1 MGLFDFFR
9 SKKPASAPV
18 PAGPQAAT
26 VAKERLQILL
36 SHERADRGD
45 RAEFL
50 PALQREILEVVAKYL
65 VIDQEKVMVKLERGK
80 DISFLE
86 VNVELPGPD
95 VKLLRTPHP
104 TAKAPEKPGEGGA
117 DAKPVDKPAEGK
129 VDDAKPAEAKP
140 AEAKTE
146 KGTEKTPDK
155 VTSETLAEGKPLAG
169 GPGLATA

>member
-9 SKKPASAPV
+9 SKKPVPVSV
-18 PAGPQAAT
+18 PAVPPAAT

-36 SHERADRGD
+36 SHERADRGE

-95 VKLLRTPHP
+95 VKLIRTPKP
-104 TAKAPEKPGEGGA
+104 TEPAAA
-117 DAKPVDKPAEGK
+117 DKPAEK
-129 VDDAKPAEAKP
+129 ADEPAAEKAADAKPAEKTAEKP
-140 AEAKTE
+140 AEKAAE
-146 KGTEKTPDK
+146 KVVSEKVSD
-155 VTSETLAEGKPLAG
+155 GKPLAG

>member
-1 MGLFDFFR
+1 MRLFDLFR
-9 SKKPASAPV
+9 SRRPAPTPVAPAA
-18 PAGPQAAT
+18 PAAAS

-36 SHERADRGD
+36 SHERADRGE

-95 VKLLRTPHP
+95 VPLIRPAPKPAP
-104 TAKAPEKPGEGGA
+104 DAPAAGDGDKPAKDAAEKPAE
-117 DAKPVDKPAEGK
+117 KTVDKPAEK
-129 VDDAKPAEAKP
+129 AADKPAADKP
-140 AEAKTE
+140 
-146 KGTEKTPDK
+146 
-155 VTSETLAEGKPLAG
+155 VAG
-169 GPGLATA
+169 GPGLAHSPA

>member
-9 SKKPASAPV
+9 KKAPPPAVVPSAP
-18 PAGPQAAT
+18 AAAT

-95 VKLLRTPHP
+95 VKLLRTPKP
-104 TAKAPEKPGEGGA
+104 TETAA
-117 DAKPVDKPAEGK
+117 DKPAETAGEK
-129 VDDAKPAEAKP
+129 TAETPADKPADKPAEAKVEKP
-140 AEAKTE
+140 AEKAA
-146 KGTEKTPDK
+146 DK
-155 VTSETLAEGKPLAG
+155 VAAEKIGDGKPLAG

>member
-1 MGLFDFFR
+1 MRLFDLFR
-9 SKKPASAPV
+9 SRRPAPPPPPVAAAP
-18 PAGPQAAT
+18 AAAS

-95 VKLLRTPHP
+95 VKLIRQPKP
-104 TAKAPEKPGEGGA
+104 PEKAPEADGDKGTAEKAGAEKAPEKAAADQPAADKAVPEKVASDKGA
-117 DAKPVDKPAEGK
+117 A
-129 VDDAKPAEAKP
+129 
-140 AEAKTE
+140 E
-146 KGTEKTPDK
+146 KGDK
-155 VTSETLAEGKPLAG
+155 AAGKPITG
-169 GPGLATA
+169 GPGLAHSPA

>member
-9 SKKPASAPV
+9 SKKPAPGPV
-18 PAGPQAAT
+18 PAGPPAAT

-104 TAKAPEKPGEGGA
+104 TAKAPDKPAEEA
-117 DAKPVDKPAEGK
+117 EAKPAEKPAEGK
-129 VDDAKPAEAKP
+129 VENAKPGDAKA
-140 AEAKTE
+140 E
-146 KGTEKTPDK
+146 KGTEKTADK
-155 VTSETLAEGKPLAG
+155 VASEKLAEGKPLTG

>member
-9 SKKPASAPV
+9 SKKPAPAPV
-18 PAGPQAAT
+18 PAGPAAAT

-95 VKLLRTPHP
+95 VKLLRTPQP
-104 TAKAPEKPGEGGA
+104 TVKAPEKPAEGGT
-117 DAKPVDKPAEGK
+117 DAKPAEKPAEGK
-129 VDDAKPAEAKP
+129 ADDPKASDAKA
-140 AEAKTE
+140 E
-146 KGTEKTPDK
+146 KGAEKTPDK
-155 VTSETLAEGKPLAG
+155 VSSEKVAEGKPLAG

>member
-1 MGLFDFFR
+1 MRLFDLFR
-9 SKKPASAPV
+9 SRRPAPPPAAPAA
-18 PAGPQAAT
+18 PAAAS

-36 SHERADRGD
+36 SHERADRGE

-95 VKLLRTPHP
+95 VPLIRPARP
-104 TAKAPEKPGEGGA
+104 AADAPAAGDGEKPA
-117 DAKPVDKPAEGK
+117 KDAAAEKTAEKAADKPAEK
-129 VDDAKPAEAKP
+129 AADKPAADKP
-140 AEAKTE
+140 
-146 KGTEKTPDK
+146 
-155 VTSETLAEGKPLAG
+155 VAG
-169 GPGLATA
+169 GTGLAHSPA

>member
-9 SKKPASAPV
+9 SKKPAPAPIVPSAP
-18 PAGPQAAT
+18 PAAS

-65 VIDQEKVMVKLERGK
+65 VIEQEKVMVKLERGK

-95 VKLLRTPHP
+95 VKLLRTPP
-104 TAKAPEKPGEGGA
+104 AAEKPADKPPETAEEKPADKQADKPGDKAVEAKAEK
-117 DAKPVDKPAEGK
+117 AEK
-129 VDDAKPAEAKP
+129 AA
-140 AEAKTE
+140 
-146 KGTEKTPDK
+146 DK
-155 VTSETLAEGKPLAG
+155 VAAEKVAGDKPLAG

>member
-9 SKKPASAPV
+9 SKKPAPAPV
-18 PAGPQAAT
+18 PSGPPAAT

-95 VKLLRTPHP
+95 VKLLRTPQP
-104 TAKAPEKPGEGGA
+104 TAKLA
-117 DAKPVDKPAEGK
+117 DKPAEGTDAK
-129 VDDAKPAEAKP
+129 AAEKPAEGKAEDAKPAEAK
-140 AEAKTE
+140 AE
-146 KGTEKTPDK
+146 KGADKPADK
-155 VTSETLAEGKPLAG
+155 VSAEKMGESKPLTG

>member
-9 SKKPASAPV
+9 SKKPATAPV
-18 PAGPQAAT
+18 PVGPQAAT

-95 VKLLRTPHP
+95 VKLLRTPQP
-104 TAKAPEKPGEGGA
+104 TKAPEKPGEGGA
-117 DAKPVDKPAEGK
+117 DAKPADKPAEGK
-129 VDDAKPAEAKP
+129 SDDAKTADAKT

-146 KGTEKTPDK
+146 KGRRRHPTR
-155 VTSETLAEGKPLAG
+155 
-169 GPGLATA
+169 

>member
-9 SKKPASAPV
+9 PRKPAMVPAPV
-18 PAGPQAAT
+18 VPPAAS

-80 DISFLE
+80 DISYLE

-95 VKLLRTPHP
+95 VPLIRP
-104 TAKAPEKPGEGGA
+104 AKPPAAEKVDEKAAEAGADKVEADKPPEKAVEKVA
-117 DAKPVDKPAEGK
+117 DKPA
-129 VDDAKPAEAKP
+129 DSPRA
-140 AEAKTE
+140 T
-146 KGTEKTPDK
+146 GT
-155 VTSETLAEGKPLAG
+155 GPLAHS
-169 GPGLATA
+169 PA

>member
-9 SKKPASAPV
+9 SKKPVPVPV
-18 PAGPQAAT
+18 PAVPPAAT

-36 SHERADRGD
+36 SHERADRGE

-95 VKLLRTPHP
+95 VKLIRTPKP
-104 TAKAPEKPGEGGA
+104 TEPAAA
-117 DAKPVDKPAEGK
+117 DKPAEK
-129 VDDAKPAEAKP
+129 VDEPAAEKAADAKPAEKTAEKP
-140 AEAKTE
+140 AEKAAE
-146 KGTEKTPDK
+146 KVASEKVSD
-155 VTSETLAEGKPLAG
+155 GKPLAG